1 MIETVIQQIQSFF
14 DRYNNYPN
22 YVEPYSQSTNLVRL
36 RPLSIRCDYFCG
48 RQSIS
53 KGEVMA
59 NGPKKR
65 EDRISE
71 EGSAFGQRVKGA
83 AKEAWGKVT
92 GDEELEREGELEK
105 AEGRARQAS
114 NQVIGSKADTDRN
127 WVIGTFRD
135 VESAERAY
143 NLLAARGYSEEDVNL
158 VMSEETRKKYFD
170 DKAKSDLGSKAME
183 GAGAGG
189 AIGGTIGAIL
199 GALAAVGTSLAI
211 PGLGI
216 VIAGPIAAALAGA
229 GAGGLTGG
237 LIGALVGAGIP
248 EDRAKLYEDDIRRGG
263 IVMGVNPRSEEDA
276 RYLEQEWRKSRGEN
290 IYYR

>member
-1 MIETVIQQIQSFF
+1 
-14 DRYNNYPN
+14 
-22 YVEPYSQSTNLVRL
+22 
-36 RPLSIRCDYFCG
+36 
-48 RQSIS
+48 
-53 KGEVMA
+53 MA

-65 EDRISE
+65 EDRRE
-71 EGSAFGQRVKGA
+71 DAFGERVKGA
-83 AKEAWGKVT
+83 VKEEWGRVT
-92 GDEELEREGELEK
+92 GDEELEREGELER

-114 NQVIGSKADTDRN
+114 NQVTVSNTETDRI

-143 NLLAARGYSEEDVNL
+143 NSLSGRGYTQEDINL
-158 VMSEETRKKYFD
+158 LMSDETRKKYFG
-170 DKAKSDLGSKAME
+170 DKAKSGLGSKAME

-189 AIGGTIGAIL
+189 AIGGTLGAIL

-216 VIAGPIAAALAGA
+216 VIAGPIVAALAGA

-263 IVMGVNPRSEEDA
+263 IVMGVNPRNKEDA
-276 RYLEQEWRKSRGEN
+276 RYFEQEWRKSRGEN
-290 IYYR
+290 LYP

>member
-1 MIETVIQQIQSFF
+1 LGIVI
-14 DRYNNYPN
+14 YPN
-22 YVEPYSQSTNLVRL
+22 DAGTFSAKHKFRQTQATTINSLL
-36 RPLSIRCDYFCG
+36 IILC
-48 RQSIS
+48 RQSIP
-53 KGEVMA
+53 KGEIMA

-65 EDRISE
+65 EDSISE

-83 AKEAWGKVT
+83 VKEAWGKVT
-92 GDEELEREGELEK
+92 GDEELEREGEKEK

-114 NQVIGSKADTDRN
+114 NQVSKADTERK

-143 NLLAARGYSEEDVNL
+143 NSLAARGYSEEDVNL
-158 VMSEETRKKYFD
+158 VMSDETRKKYFD
-170 DKAKSDLGSKAME
+170 ENAKSGLGSKAME